1 MSSRNT
7 VNNIHVRVFIII
19 QKNSFRSTHTI
30 IPNNNR
36 YNNAS
41 RQFEIDTT
49 LRLSTTTKTSL
60 LSILSPISM
69 SGTYVRTLWRFV
81 RHFEIASSGGLIAQA
96 FALGVRDYL
105 EAHRSEVSR
114 LENVDETIARGLV
127 TFRFDT
133 TNLERK
139 LRSLCELC
147 QVHKNDE
154 DKRMWRRLPRGAEL
168 LAHISRSIDSTSC
181 GDSGDASIGNLFRRL
196 FVLSFEPYA
205 RMMDAWICLG
215 KISRHEDPYSEF
227 MVQCVPRRRRGG
239 GDIEE
244 DEEDVVLKSGVRYNV
259 GNLVVV
265 RDHFSLSL

>member
-1 MSSRNT
+1 
-7 VNNIHVRVFIII
+7 
-19 QKNSFRSTHTI
+19 
-30 IPNNNR
+30 
-36 YNNAS
+36 
-41 RQFEIDTT
+41 
-49 LRLSTTTKTSL
+49 
-60 LSILSPISM
+60 M
-69 SGTYVRTLWRFV
+69 SGTHVRTLWRFV

-114 LENVDETIARGLV
+114 LENYDEKTTRGLV

-133 TNLERK
+133 NNLERK

-154 DKRMWRRLPRGAEL
+154 DKKMWRRLPRGAAM

-205 RMMDAWICLG
+205 KMMDAWIRLG

-227 MVQCVPRRRRGG
+227 MVQCVPRRRRRHGEG
-239 GDIEE
+239 NLDA
-244 DEEDVVLKSGVRYNV
+244 DEEDIEDDVVLGSGVHHNV

-265 RDHFSLSL
+265 RLLLHTFWTL

>member
-1 MSSRNT
+1 M
-7 VNNIHVRVFIII
+7 
-19 QKNSFRSTHTI
+19 
-30 IPNNNR
+30 
-36 YNNAS
+36 
-41 RQFEIDTT
+41 
-49 LRLSTTTKTSL
+49 
-60 LSILSPISM
+60 
-69 SGTYVRTLWRFV
+69 
-81 RHFEIASSGGLIAQA
+81 
-96 FALGVRDYL
+96 GVRDYL

-114 LENVDETIARGLV
+114 LEHVDETIARGLV

-205 RMMDAWICLG
+205 KMMDAWIRLG